1 MSKVKHVLVIVCLV
15 LGGQVVGRINSG
27 NKKAGSDY
35 SSLSLLLN
43 RLDTDSLGPQFQLQ
57 TTEDTRSQGLAL
69 LAYFRSRNNV
79 HHRINRED
87 RVRSLGNIA
96 SQSDFELA
104 DDALK
109 HIFVGQPAY
118 PRFFCGDDID
128 WGRALYPMMN
138 GSGS

>member
-57 TTEDTRSQGLAL
+57 TTEDTRSQGLGL
-69 LAYFRSRNNV
+69 LNYFRTRRDI
-79 HHRINRED
+79 HHPIKGED
-87 RVRSLGNIA
+87 KTGSLGNIA
-96 SQSDFELA
+96 SKTDIELA
-104 DDALK
+104 DDALN
-109 HIFVGQPAY
+109 HIFEG
-118 PRFFCGDDID
+118 
-128 WGRALYPMMN
+128 
-138 GSGS
+138 